1 MKIIGLGNALVDV
14 LVQLD
19 NDDIIN
25 KLNYPKGGM
34 QLIGNEDIPK
44 IISYIE
50 LLPSTMKSG
59 GSSANTIHGLACLGA
74 DCGFVGKVGNDKL
87 GDFYIKDLDSANVKT
102 IINKSETTTGRA
114 YTLIT
119 PDTERTF
126 ATYLGAAIELDVDD
140 LNSIPFANYDILHI
154 EGYLIQN
161 TSLVETSMK
170 IAKENGLQIS
180 IDLASYNVVEAQR
193 DFLSRIIPEYVDIV
207 FANEEEARAYTGL
220 NPYDALQTIAEQCDV
235 AIVKIGKEGSLILAD
250 GETYKI
256 DIIPV
261 KTLDTTGAGDQ
272 YAAGFLYGYINKLG
286 FKKCG
291 KIGAL
296 LAGKVIENYGA
307 RISSNLWDEILQT
320 TESIIKEN

>member
-25 KLNYPKGGM
+25 RLKYPKGGM

-126 ATYLGAAIELDVDD
+126 ATYLGAAIELDVED

-170 IAKENGLQIS
+170 IAKENSLQIS

-207 FANEEEARAYTGL
+207 FANEEEAKAYTGL
-220 NPYDALQTIAEQCDV
+220 NPYDALKTIAEQCDV

-272 YAAGFLYGYINKLG
+272 YAAGFLYGYINRLG
-286 FKKCG
+286 YKKCG
-291 KIGAL
+291 RIGAL

-307 RISSNLWDEILQT
+307 RISNNLWDEILQT

>member
-1 MKIIGLGNALVDV
+1 
-14 LVQLD
+14 
-19 NDDIIN
+19 
-25 KLNYPKGGM
+25 
-34 QLIGNEDIPK
+34 
-44 IISYIE
+44 
-50 LLPSTMKSG
+50 
-59 GSSANTIHGLACLGA
+59 
-74 DCGFVGKVGNDKL
+74 
-87 GDFYIKDLDSANVKT
+87 
-102 IINKSETTTGRA
+102 
-114 YTLIT
+114 
-119 PDTERTF
+119 
-126 ATYLGAAIELDVDD
+126 
-140 LNSIPFANYDILHI
+140 
-154 EGYLIQN
+154 
-161 TSLVETSMK
+161 MK